1 MVRFWTAEQPAA
13 ALVFWTEE
21 QNSPSSWTKKEQ
33 PLFLFQEFKEGFV
46 SKKKRKGLL
55 VSRTARWRSKKR
67 KEKKWCCSLS
77 LKENKWCCSLSLKEK
92 KRNGVVRCRSK
103 KRKEKKRKE
112 DQVLFQK
119 TRCLCLSK
127 KKNRCSFL
135 LFKKKKK
142 NRCCSTR
149 NQESCAVVPLCR
161 CAVVP
166 LCRCAVVPLCRCAV
180 VSCWTKKKN
189 RTALLFLK
197 QALCFFFLLKQN
209 LVFLLCVSETKPC

>member
-112 DQVLFQK
+112 KKRKEKKRRPGFVSEDKVFVSFKKEEQVFFSSVQEEEEEQVLFNK
-119 TRCLCLSK
+119 KPGKLC
-127 KKNRCSFL
+127 R
-135 LFKKKKK
+135 
-142 NRCCSTR
+142 
-149 NQESCAVVPLCR
+149 CAVVPLCR

-166 LCRCAVVPLCRCAV
+166 LCRCAVVPLCRC
-180 VSCWTKKKN
+180 
-189 RTALLFLK
+189 
-197 QALCFFFLLKQN
+197 
-209 LVFLLCVSETKPC
+209 